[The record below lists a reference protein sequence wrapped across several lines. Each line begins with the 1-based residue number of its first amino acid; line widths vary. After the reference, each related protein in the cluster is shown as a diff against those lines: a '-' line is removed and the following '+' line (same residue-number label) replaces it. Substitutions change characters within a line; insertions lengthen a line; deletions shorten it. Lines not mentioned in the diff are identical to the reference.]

1 MSDDMITITAGAQS
15 DVEPG
20 VYEVTLVEISEPRTI
35 YPQTGP
41 NAGKEVTLR
50 DWTFALDDGAAT
62 ASGPKSKTY
71 AWITALLGHAPEI
84 GKTYPRSQLVGRGA
98 LATITV
104 DEAGWARIAN
114 LSGLPKARAA
124 KPEPEAPAR
133 RAQVAQPVAAATGDD
148 VPF

>member
-20 VYEVTLVEISEPRTI
+20 VYELTLVDISEPWTI

-50 DWTFALDDGAAT
+50 DWTFALDDVSATVTGSAST

-71 AWITALLGHAPEI
+71 AWITALLSHAPEN
-84 GKTYPRSQLVGRGA
+84 GKTFPPSQDVARG
-98 LATITV
+98 
-104 DEAGWARIAN
+104 
-114 LSGLPKARAA
+114 
-124 KPEPEAPAR
+124 
-133 RAQVAQPVAAATGDD
+133 
-148 VPF
+148 